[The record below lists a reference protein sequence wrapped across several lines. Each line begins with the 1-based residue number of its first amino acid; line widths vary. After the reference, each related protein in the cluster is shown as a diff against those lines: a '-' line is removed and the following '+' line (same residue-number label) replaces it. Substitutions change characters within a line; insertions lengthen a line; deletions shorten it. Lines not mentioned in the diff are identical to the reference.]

1 MNNKTLL
8 GIAVGIVFLIGA
20 GYIVY
25 MGRPVMNMADP
36 APAATSTTQVATS
49 STPIATEPTTTIVA
63 TPSPTTSTKTATKLV
78 PTQPKPTSTVAT
90 PTPTPTP
97 TPSPI
102 PEPAPQPGTY
112 TLAEVETHNTPS
124 NCWAAISGDVYDLT
138 SWVSRHP
145 GGENPIKNLCGT
157 DGTARFERKH
167 GGSNAAKMSLGLL
180 KIGTLR

>member
-36 APAATSTTQVATS
+36 APIATSTTQVATS
-49 STPIATEPTTTIVA
+49 SAPLVVAPTTTAIATTQPNPTSIVVA
-63 TPSPTTSTKTATKLV
+63 TKPAPTPAPTPSPT
-78 PTQPKPTSTVAT
+78 
-90 PTPTPTP
+90 
-97 TPSPI
+97 

>member
-36 APAATSTTQVATS
+36 APIATSTAQIATS
-49 STPIATEPTTTIVA
+49 STPIVETPTTTAV
-63 TPSPTTSTKTATKLV
+63 V
-78 PTQPKPTSTVAT
+78 PAQPKPTSTVAT
-90 PTPTPTP
+90 PTPTS
-97 TPSPI
+97 TPSPA

-124 NCWAAISGDVYDLT
+124 NCWAAISGNVYDLT

>member
-36 APAATSTTQVATS
+36 APIATSTAQIATS
-49 STPIATEPTTTIVA
+49 SALIVETPTTTAV
-63 TPSPTTSTKTATKLV
+63 V
-78 PTQPKPTSTVAT
+78 PAQPKPTSTVAT

-97 TPSPI
+97 TPSPA

-124 NCWAAISGDVYDLT
+124 NCWAAIGGSVYDLT

>member
-36 APAATSTTQVATS
+36 APIATSTTQIATS
-49 STPIATEPTTTIVA
+49 SALIVATPTTTAVVA
-63 TPSPTTSTKTATKLV
+63 SPSPTTSTNTVTKPV
-78 PTQPKPTSTVAT
+78 PAQPKPTSTVAS
-90 PTPTPTP
+90 PTP
-97 TPSPI
+97 TPSPT

-124 NCWAAISGDVYDLT
+124 NCWAVISGNVYDLT

>member
-36 APAATSTTQVATS
+36 APIATSTAQVATS
-49 STPIATEPTTTIVA
+49 SALIVATPTTTAVVA
-63 TPSPTTSTKTATKLV
+63 SPSPTTSTNTATKPV

-90 PTPTPTP
+90 PTPTPSP
-97 TPSPI
+97 T

-124 NCWAAISGDVYDLT
+124 NCWAAIGGSVYDLT